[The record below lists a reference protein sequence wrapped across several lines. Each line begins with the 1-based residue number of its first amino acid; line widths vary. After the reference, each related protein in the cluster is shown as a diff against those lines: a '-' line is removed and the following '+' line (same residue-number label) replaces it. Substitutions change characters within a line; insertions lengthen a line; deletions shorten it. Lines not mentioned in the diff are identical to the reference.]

1 MTLQPGKETIAIHIL
16 FNISTSTS
24 NKTMKIGQL
33 IEYIMRNTFLEKS
46 YTKCGEV
53 TIPRL
58 SSKQSKLSISLD
70 EWSND

>member
-33 IEYIMRNTFLEKS
+33 IEYTMRNIFLEKS
-46 YTKCGEV
+46 YIKCGGV